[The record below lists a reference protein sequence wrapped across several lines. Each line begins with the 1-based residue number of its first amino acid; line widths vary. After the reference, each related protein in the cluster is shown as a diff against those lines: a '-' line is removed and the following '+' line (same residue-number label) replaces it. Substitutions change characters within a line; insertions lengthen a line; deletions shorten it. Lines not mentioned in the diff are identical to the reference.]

1 MATTKKREMV
11 FFDVEAAQSPSLP
24 GECSLL
30 EFAAILVC
38 PRRLVEVSSYSILI
52 RPDDAGADGG
62 VLSASSSAPLFEDVF
77 PDIFE
82 LLDGRVWAGHGILRA
97 GCPRMREAF
106 AAFGLGAPEPVGVVD
121 SLDVLLA
128 QGAQGCFGPA
138 ATGDDSQE
146 EDEEAAALAE
156 HFGIG
161 ARRTRG
167 LRCLDGARVSL
178 EVPGHHKGMEFFHGG
193 SGPPRPRGD
202 SGGDNKG
209 QARGGCGA
217 ASSAGP
223 AQLDVVGEA
232 FCPLPLK
239 GPPSMKADKAG
250 FKGPQEAQHRI
261 RITRRKR
268 STASASPKRQEP
280 REG

>member
-11 FFDVEAAQSPSLP
+11 FFDVEAAQSPPLP

-38 PRRLVEVSSYSILI
+38 PRRLVEVSSYSTLI

-82 LLDGRVWAGHGILRA
+82 LLDSRVWAGHGIRRA

-128 QGAQGCFGPA
+128 QGAHGCFGPA
-138 ATGDDSQE
+138 AAGDDGQE

-161 ARRTRG
+161 ARRARG

-178 EVPGHHKGMEFFHGG
+178 EVLGHHKGMEFFPRRRRPPAPARGQRRRQRGSSARRMRGGKLGG
-193 SGPPRPRGD
+193 SGAAGRRRRGVLC
-202 SGGDNKG
+202 G
-209 QARGGCGA
+209 QE
-217 ASSAGP
+217 
-223 AQLDVVGEA
+223 LVGERNRKEITWVG
-232 FCPLPLK
+232 PKEKRGERGSGRLTMGPKQLK
-239 GPPSMKADKAG
+239 
-250 FKGPQEAQHRI
+250 
-261 RITRRKR
+261 
-268 STASASPKRQEP
+268 
-280 REG
+280 